1 MSCRSRK
8 SMSQIN
14 VVPFIDV
21 MLVLLIIFMVTA
33 PLLVRNVDVEL
44 PVSKGDPTQVAEILP
59 PVVVGV
65 DEQGLYFLYNDD
77 GVREYVESR
86 EAAIARAAAVYALDA
101 DAGTEREIMVYGD
114 KRVEYQKVLDLLSL
128 LSPYVREGDS
138 VKLMTV
144 LGE

>member
-1 MSCRSRK
+1 M
-8 SMSQIN
+8 
-14 VVPFIDV
+14 
-21 MLVLLIIFMVTA
+21 
-33 PLLVRNVDVEL
+33 
-44 PVSKGDPTQVAEILP
+44 P

-65 DEQGLYFLYNDD
+65 DEQGLYFLYNDE
-77 GVREYVESR
+77 GAREYAESR
-86 EAAIARAAAVYALDA
+86 EAAIARAAAVYSLDA
-101 DAGTEREIMVYGD
+101 EAGTEREIMVYGD